1 MSKKSVLITGA
12 SGSLGSELVKK
23 YIEYGYFVVLHSRN
37 KKTSSNQIN
46 GHTKKNYEIVTG
58 DLKIKSTI
66 NKISKVIIKK
76 KVDIIINNAG
86 IYLNKPFVKNS
97 TKEILDIF
105 YVNFFSNVFILQ
117 KLISKINKKLLIIN
131 INSAAGLNG
140 SVNESI
146 YAASKHAMKGFYES
160 LDKEYFGKKIDVL
173 NIYPGAF
180 KSKITKKRK
189 TFNDLMKPNEIAN
202 VIFEASRDY
211 SSLKITSLNLIRNK

>member
-1 MSKKSVLITGA
+1 MTKKSVLITGA

-23 YIEYGYFVVLHSRN
+23 YLQFGYFVILHTRN
-37 KKTSSNQIN
+37 KKTLSPQIN
-46 GHTKKNYEIVTG
+46 EHLKENYEIITG
-58 DLKIKSTI
+58 DLKIQSTI
-66 NKISKVIIKK
+66 NKISKVIIKR

-86 IYLNKPFVKNS
+86 IYLNKPFIKNS
-97 TKEILDIF
+97 TKEILNMF
-105 YVNFFSNVFILQ
+105 YVNFFSNIFILQ
-117 KLISKINKKLLIIN
+117 KSISKIKKKLLIIN

-140 SVNESI
+140 AANESI
-146 YAASKHAMKGFYES
+146 YSASKHAMKGFYES

-173 NIYPGAF
+173 NVYPGAF

-189 TFNDLMKPNEIAN
+189 TFDDLMKPKEIAN

>member
-1 MSKKSVLITGA
+1 MTKKSVLITGA

-37 KKTSSNQIN
+37 KKTSSIQIN
-46 GHTKKNYEIVTG
+46 GH
-58 DLKIKSTI
+58 
-66 NKISKVIIKK
+66 IKK
-76 KVDIIINNAG
+76 KVDIVINNAG

-97 TKEILDIF
+97 TKEILDMF

-140 SVNESI
+140 SANESI
-146 YAASKHAMKGFYES
+146 YSASKHAMKGFYES

-173 NIYPGAF
+173 NVYPGAF